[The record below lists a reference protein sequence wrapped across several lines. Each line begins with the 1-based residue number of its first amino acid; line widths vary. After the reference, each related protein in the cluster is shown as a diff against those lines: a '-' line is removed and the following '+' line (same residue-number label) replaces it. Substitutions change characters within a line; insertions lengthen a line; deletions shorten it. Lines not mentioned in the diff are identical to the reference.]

1 MRAHMAG
8 LPAVDAL
15 PALEHR
21 SPPRTLR
28 DRVVA
33 TLRESI
39 VSGRIPPGTRLSE
52 PSLARELR
60 VSRGPIR
67 EAIRELAAE
76 GLVRIESRIGTFV
89 TRPEAREIA
98 EAFAIKAVL
107 EGLAAR
113 LACAEGTEESRRAH
127 LAPYLAAL
135 DRVDLASGTGEYI
148 AATRRFHEAILEL
161 AGNARLAAIHRT
173 LNDQLLRL
181 CGPLVTPELVLRYA
195 EEHRAIASAIA
206 ANRPAQAERLSRMHV
221 ERSGERLL
229 DIGTRGPKRRLGS

>member
-1 MRAHMAG
+1 MRVHMAG
-8 LPAVDAL
+8 LPAVDTSR
-15 PALEHR
+15 ALERR

-39 VSGRIPPGTRLSE
+39 VSGRIPPGARLSE
-52 PSLARELR
+52 PSLARELQ

-76 GLVRIESRIGTFV
+76 GLVRIEARIGTFV

-98 EAFAIKAVL
+98 EAFAIKSVL

-127 LAPYLAAL
+127 LAPHLAAL
-135 DRVDLASGTGEYI
+135 DRVDLASDSRAYL
-148 AATRRFHEAILEL
+148 AATRSFHEAILEL
-161 AGNARLAAIHRT
+161 AGNARLAALHRT
-173 LNDQLLRL
+173 LNDQLQRL
-181 CGPLVTPELVLRYA
+181 CGPLVTPDLVIRYA
-195 EEHRAIASAIA
+195 QEHRAIAAAIA
-206 ANRPAQAERLSRMHV
+206 ANRPTQAERLSRLHV
-221 ERSGERLL
+221 ARSGDRLL
-229 DIGTRGPKRRLGS
+229 EIGARGQRRRFGS

>member
-1 MRAHMAG
+1 MRVPVAG
-8 LPAVDAL
+8 LPAIDTTQ
-15 PALEHR
+15 ALENG

-28 DRVVA
+28 DRVVV

-52 PSLARELR
+52 PSLARELQ

-98 EAFAIKAVL
+98 EAFAIKSVL

-113 LACAEGTEESRRAH
+113 LACAEGTEPSRRAR
-127 LAPYLAAL
+127 LAAHL
-135 DRVDLASGTGEYI
+135 DTLDHAGLVSDSRAYLV
-148 AATRRFHEAILEL
+148 ATRRFHEAIFEL
-161 AGNARLAAIHRT
+161 AGNDRLAAIHRT
-173 LNDQLLRL
+173 LNDQLQRL
-181 CGPLVTPELVLRYA
+181 CGPLVTPDLALRYA
-195 EEHRAIASAIA
+195 QEHRAIAAAIA
-206 ANRPAQAERLSRMHV
+206 ANRPAQAERLSRVHV
-221 ERSGERLL
+221 ARSGERLL
-229 DIGTRGPKRRLGS
+229 EIGTRGPRRRVGT